1 MGQLVEFLYP
11 LPARRTV
18 GGIVRWWERRRLPYN
33 LIVGSAGLV
42 STGYVAL
49 LNVAVW
55 GQPLDLGGLLPLI
68 LAFGVGANVCYTLGP
83 VVEAAVER
91 LFRGRVLP
99 VGPVL
104 YRMGLTFS
112 VGLALFPALLATLAL
127 VIYTLARLFG
137 LAG

>member
-1 MGQLVEFLYP
+1 
-11 LPARRTV
+11 PARRTL

-42 STGYVAL
+42 STAYVSL
-49 LNVAVW
+49 LNVTVW
-55 GQPLDLGGLLPLI
+55 GQPLALRGLLPLI
-68 LAFGVGANVCYTLGP
+68 VAFGVGANVCYALGP
-83 VVEAAVER
+83 VVEAAVEK
-91 LFRGRVLP
+91 LSRGRVLP
-99 VGPVL
+99 VGPAL

-127 VIYTLARLFG
+127 VILTLAKLFG